1 MFLAIEE
8 NVLPIAVATNSDCFF
23 KGFDNFGI
31 TDISF
36 NRLSRKAELLSMDP
50 ELSAR
55 KYSNVAL
62 YTAPSNPRFV

>member
-1 MFLAIEE
+1 MLFAIEE
-8 NVLPIAVATNSDCFF
+8 NVLTMAVATNSDCFF

-31 TDISF
+31 ADISLK
-36 NRLSRKAELLSMDP
+36 RLSRKADVLSMDP
-50 ELSAR
+50 ELSPK